1 MYKQGDI
8 RWMVHIASPCTY
20 VTITGT
26 MYGEQKIYKDAMTVR
41 PSYYDWRDICFD
53 PMDDYECRPVP
64 SLMNYEMDVVQK
76 ALDEAAYLF
85 RIPPNDRNIN
95 FVIVPADQ
103 VIIIKKSAEQLKLE
117 DDEHLADIRN
127 RIKKSLGKSL

>member
-1 MYKQGDI
+1 MLTG
-8 RWMVHIASPCTY
+8 STY
-20 VTITGT
+20 GT
-26 MYGEQKIYKDAMTVR
+26 QKIYKDAMTVR